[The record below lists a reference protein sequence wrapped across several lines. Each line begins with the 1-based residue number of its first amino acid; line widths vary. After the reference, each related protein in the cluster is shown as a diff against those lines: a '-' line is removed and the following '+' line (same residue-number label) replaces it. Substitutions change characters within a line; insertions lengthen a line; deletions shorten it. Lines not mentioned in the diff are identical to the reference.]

1 MVDLKFKIQKGED
14 PIDAA
19 YRIDMKMLRKLISTC
34 DKADIARHCRSRVD
48 GIFIARDLC
57 NGYAMSSLDNFRE
70 VTGILPF
77 MDGKCKPRPS
87 ATVYPAKG
95 SKKYKKNIDRLQFDA
110 KFLKDMYPDQ
120 PKCAVWLFPYIQF
133 KVSLCKCRNQSFF
146 MLSKSLLFFGIFKP
160 FLLRKKSFCS
170 FTRLTYR

>member
-1 MVDLKFKIQKGED
+1 
-14 PIDAA
+14 
-19 YRIDMKMLRKLISTC
+19 MKMLRRLISTC
-34 DKADIARHCRSRVD
+34 DNADIARHCRSRID
-48 GIFIARDLC
+48 GIFVARDLC
-57 NGYAMSSLDNFRE
+57 NGYAMSSIDNFRE

-133 KVSLCKCRNQSFF
+133 KV
-146 MLSKSLLFFGIFKP
+146 
-160 FLLRKKSFCS
+160 
-170 FTRLTYR
+170 

>member
-1 MVDLKFKIQKGED
+1 
-14 PIDAA
+14 
-19 YRIDMKMLRKLISTC
+19 MKMLRKLISTC
-34 DKADIARHCRSRVD
+34 DKGDIARHCRSRVD

-133 KVSLCKCRNQSFF
+133 KVSSCKCQNQSFF
-146 MLSKSLLFFGIFKP
+146 YVKKGKLFLSLLINN
-160 FLLRKKSFCS
+160 
-170 FTRLTYR
+170 

>member
-1 MVDLKFKIQKGED
+1 
-14 PIDAA
+14 
-19 YRIDMKMLRKLISTC
+19 MKMLRKLISTC
-34 DKADIARHCRSRVD
+34 DKGDIARHCRSRVD

-133 KVSLCKCRNQSFF
+133 KVSL
-146 MLSKSLLFFGIFKP
+146 SKSIIF
-160 FLLRKKSFCS
+160 
-170 FTRLTYR
+170 